1 MTGWLHHIR
10 TEPHKVFNPSPAA
23 WLKASIPTQISI
35 KRTFLTTAQDIK
47 RQVCHPNVIGCP
59 LSCCVHA
66 QHQAHRRMEH
76 YTSAIKW
83 ASGQYQVIG
92 PIQTECL
99 IYSDHQ
105 SMEADVFTTY
115 VEITAGVNIAAL
127 LLYALFDLI
136 FICKRNNAIWLCIK
150 NWFSISDKN
159 DEAERGETQNVW
171 ATASPLLQPVSVKVV
186 DNQERLI
193 AVKPTNRHHVKSSG
207 CL

>member
-10 TEPHKVFNPSPAA
+10 TEPHKVLNPGPAA
-23 WLKASIPTQISI
+23 SFKASIPAQISI
-35 KRTFLTTAQDIK
+35 KRPFLTKDK
-47 RQVCHPNVIGCP
+47 RQVSHRNMIGCP
-59 LSCCVHA
+59 LSCCVHG
-66 QHQAHRRMEH
+66 QHQAHRSLEH

-127 LLYALFDLI
+127 LYILYFTSYSSAKATMPYGCVLKIDSAPQTKMTRRKEVKHGMWEPQHH
-136 FICKRNNAIWLCIK
+136 CS
-150 NWFSISDKN
+150 FSQSWWK
-159 DEAERGETQNVW
+159 
-171 ATASPLLQPVSVKVV
+171 L
-186 DNQERLI
+186 
-193 AVKPTNRHHVKSSG
+193 
-207 CL
+207 